1 MENDRKTPAAPPTA
15 DTIQLMPVP
24 GLAGL
29 RVVGADAFTFLQ
41 GQATCDLRRI
51 DPTRSSLGAFC
62 NPQGRVVATF
72 RILAREDGYLLLLA
86 ADLAEAVARR
96 LQMYVLRARVEIQV
110 TEIGLAGVAGPAA
123 VRIHPLPEETDAVT
137 RIEDL
142 AWIRVLDRD
151 PRWLVVGEPPRI
163 EATWRELETRPE
175 VVVTGDTAWS
185 LREIRSGVPTIHT
198 ATSER
203 FLPQMLNL
211 DRIGGV
217 SFDKGCYTGQEV
229 IARAQFRGQVKRCMY
244 RLAGP
249 LSQTP
254 APGEPLVDAGETAGQ
269 VIEAAPAGPMRE
281 LLAVVRRD
289 RAHSSTIR
297 LEMEPA
303 IPLHR
308 LDLSY
313 TLP

>member
-1 MENDRKTPAAPPTA
+1 MENERKTTDAPA
-15 DTIQLMPVP
+15 DGIRLMAVP
-24 GLAGL
+24 GLTGL
-29 RVVGADAFTFLQ
+29 RVAGADAFTFLQ

-51 DPTRSSLGAFC
+51 GPTRSSLGAFC

-72 RILAREDGYLLLLA
+72 RILAREDGYLLLLT

-96 LQMYVLRARVEIQV
+96 LQMYVLRAKVEIQV
-110 TEIGLAGVAGPAA
+110 TEIGLVGVAGPAA

-142 AWIRVLDRD
+142 EWIRVLDRD
-151 PRWLVVGEPPRI
+151 PRWLVVGEPSRI

-185 LREIRSGVPTIHT
+185 LREIRSGVPTIHP
-198 ATSER
+198 ATSEK

-229 IARAQFRGQVKRCMY
+229 IARAQFRGQVKRRLY

-249 LSQTP
+249 LSRTP

-269 VIEAAPAGPMRE
+269 VIESAPAGPMRE

-297 LEMEPA
+297 LGTDPA

-308 LDLSY
+308 LDLGY

>member
-1 MENDRKTPAAPPTA
+1 MENDQKTPAAPPTDA
-15 DTIQLMPVP
+15 IQLMPVP

-51 DPTRSSLGAFC
+51 DPTRSGLGAFC

-96 LQMYVLRARVEIQV
+96 LRMYVLRAKVEIQV
-110 TEIGLAGVAGPAA
+110 AAIGLAGIAGPAA

-142 AWIRVLDRD
+142 EWIRVLDRD
-151 PRWLVVGEPPRI
+151 PRWLVVGEPRRI
-163 EATWRELETRPE
+163 EATWRELESRPE
-175 VVVTGDTAWS
+175 VVVADDTAWS
-185 LREIRSGVPTIHT
+185 LGEIRSGVPTIQT
-198 ATSER
+198 ATSEK

-211 DRIGGV
+211 DRVGGV

-229 IARAQFRGQVKRCMY
+229 IARAQFRGQVKRRMY

-249 LSQTP
+249 LPRTP
-254 APGEPLVDAGETAGQ
+254 APGDSLVDRGEGVGR
-269 VIEAAPAGPMRE
+269 VIEAAPAGAMRE
-281 LLAVVRRD
+281 LLAVVRCD

-297 LEMEPA
+297 LGTDPA
-303 IPLHR
+303 IPLHW
-308 LDLSY
+308 LDLGY